1 MRGIRGRQQYTWGT
15 PKTPARSTRKISLGS
30 LTKIIVKLRNQ
41 PKPGLVLQITLFEIL
56 LNLHAIN
63 LLWFFETLLTG
74 YLFLLKPCIF
84 FAKKIS
90 TDIGL
95 KLYFLFLINV
105 RGLATCITHINQVTA
120 TGWNPSQLFVEIP
133 MTE

>member
-1 MRGIRGRQQYTWGT
+1 
-15 PKTPARSTRKISLGS
+15 
-30 LTKIIVKLRNQ
+30 LRNQ

-56 LNLHAIN
+56 LNLHATN

-84 FAKKIS
+84 FRKKIS

-105 RGLATCITHINQVTA
+105 RDLTTCITHINQVAA
-120 TGWNPSQLFVEIP
+120 TGWNLSQLFVEIP